1 MTDATP
7 PELLPMR
14 DVVSLTGINP
24 VTLRAWERRH
34 GLIRPQRTEGGHRLY
49 TAQDVQRIRDILR
62 WTANGLP
69 ISKVGDRLAGQ
80 PEAPV
85 QQPSAFDDW
94 RAAVARAS
102 RAFDAQALEAIHGQ
116 LFTLLPKATVLRDVL
131 MPVWHDLA
139 SGTAPGQRSQWLFL
153 DTFLRARLLLR
164 LQMNQVD
171 APRVLLAGTEG
182 QAECQ
187 VLCAGLLLSSERQRI
202 DVLGCGQPLE
212 ELPLLCAAVQ
222 PAALVI
228 ALQPPVSPALAKRL
242 RSLQM
247 EIDCPL
253 ALTGEGLAGVQAALH
268 GLPVCLLDEQGADVA
283 RVLDALLRGR
293 WTFELGSAPCSKWLG
308 AQRVGD
314 GGAARHAL
322 DPYRP
327 HRLQCPAGGLWAGD
341 HCAAPEASLLTRCFQ
356 VWTGPR
362 ATAPWAPIWAARG
375 RPGSEAT

>member
-202 DVLGCGQPLE
+202 EVLGCGQPLE

-247 EIDCPL
+247 DIACPL

-283 RVLDALLRGR
+283 RVLDALLRG
-293 WTFELGSAPCSKWLG
+293 
-308 AQRVGD
+308 
-314 GGAARHAL
+314 AL
-322 DPYRP
+322 D
-327 HRLQCPAGGLWAGD
+327 
-341 HCAAPEASLLTRCFQ
+341 
-356 VWTGPR
+356 V
-362 ATAPWAPIWAARG
+362 
-375 RPGSEAT
+375 